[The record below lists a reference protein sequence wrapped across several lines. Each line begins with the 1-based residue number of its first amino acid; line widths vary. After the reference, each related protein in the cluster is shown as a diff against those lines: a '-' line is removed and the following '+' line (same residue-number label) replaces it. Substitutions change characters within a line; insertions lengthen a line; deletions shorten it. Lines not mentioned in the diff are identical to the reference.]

1 MRKRLLLAVV
11 AVSLLLVVPVDA
23 QTDMDRA
30 SDDVT
35 AATERLEVFLDD
47 LDATQRRGNDLAGQ
61 YWQIQSGLEKL
72 DLEVEATR
80 SAAASLAG
88 QVADL
93 RDRVKVI
100 AVNQY
105 MSQVDDLGIGSHE
118 SEADRAAAQAL
129 ARLVVGVDN
138 QAIDE
143 LAVIG
148 AESDRVSEELIS
160 QREEQA
166 ATLAEVEATQ
176 QSIASELERLASLRQ
191 AVAAE
196 LAELEDALAAM
207 EQAEADRQGA
217 KAEQERIA
225 EERHRAHAVAAA
237 ATELARQI
245 PTPAPTATAVPNPQL
260 PDTAVPTATATAVP
274 NPQIPTPA
282 PTATV
287 VPNPQLPDAAVP
299 TATAT
304 AVPNPQLPDPTP
316 TAVPN
321 PQPSTPLPTGGDIVC
336 PLAGPFTHIDDF
348 SAPRA
353 VGGVHR
359 ANDLISAQGTPV
371 LAAASGTIEHR
382 NSSVGGMSAHLK
394 GDNGDYYFYTHLSGY
409 ENVGVGYVA
418 AGTVIGY
425 VGMTGNAPIPHL
437 HFEIHSGGYGNYS
450 NPYGPVRQAC
460 F

>member
-35 AATERLEVFLDD
+35 AATERLEAFLDD
-47 LDATQRRGNDLAGQ
+47 LDATQRQGNELAGQ

-72 DLEVEATR
+72 DLEVHTTR
-80 SAAASLAG
+80 SAAARLAV
-88 QVADL
+88 QVAEL
-93 RDRVKVI
+93 RDQVKII

-105 MSQVDDLGIGSHE
+105 MSQVDDLAVGSHE

-148 AESDRVSEELIS
+148 AESDRVREELIL
-160 QREEQA
+160 QREEQQ

-196 LAELEDALAAM
+196 LGELEDALAAM

-225 EERHRAHAVAAA
+225 EQRGRAQAAA
-237 ATELARQI
+237 AAAAELVRQI

-260 PDTAVPTATATAVP
+260 A
-274 NPQIPTPA
+274 
-282 PTATV
+282 
-287 VPNPQLPDAAVP
+287 DAGLIA
-299 TATAT
+299 ATAT
-304 AVPNPQLPDPTP
+304 AVPNPQLADAGLIAATA

-321 PQPSTPLPTGGDIVC
+321 PQPSTPLPAGGGIVC

-359 ANDLISAQGTPV
+359 ANDLISAQGTKV
-371 LAAASGTIEHR
+371 LAVASGTIDHR
-382 NSSVGGMSAHLK
+382 NSSVGGLSAHLK

-450 NPYGPVRQAC
+450 NPYGPVRAAC

>member
-35 AATERLEVFLDD
+35 AATERLEDFLDD
-47 LDATQRRGNDLAGQ
+47 LDATQRRGNELAGQ
-61 YWQIQSGLEKL
+61 YWQVQSGLEKL

-80 SAAASLAG
+80 SAAATLAV
-88 QVADL
+88 QVSDL
-93 RDRVKVI
+93 RDQVKVI
-100 AVNQY
+100 AVDQY
-105 MSQVDDLGIGSHE
+105 MSQVDDLDVGSHE

-129 ARLVVGVDN
+129 ARLVVGIDN

-148 AESDRVSEELIS
+148 AESDRVRQELIS

-166 ATLAEVEATQ
+166 AILAEVEATQ
-176 QSIASELERLASLRQ
+176 ESIVNELERLASLRQ

-196 LAELEDALAAM
+196 LTELEDALVAM
-207 EQAEADRQGA
+207 EQAETERQGA
-217 KAEQERIA
+217 EAEQERVD
-225 EERHRAHAVAAA
+225 EERRRAQAAA
-237 ATELARQI
+237 SAAAELARQI
-245 PTPAPTATAVPNPQL
+245 PTPAPTVTVPNPQL
-260 PDTAVPTATATAVP
+260 PDPTATATAVP
-274 NPQIPTPA
+274 NPQPSEPFPT
-282 PTATV
+282 
-287 VPNPQLPDAAVP
+287 
-299 TATAT
+299 
-304 AVPNPQLPDPTP
+304 PTP
-316 TAVPN
+316 TAPN
-321 PQPSTPLPTGGDIVC
+321 PQPSTPLPTGGGIVC

-371 LAAASGTIEHR
+371 LAAASGTIDHR
-382 NSSVGGMSAHLK
+382 SSSVGGMSAHLK

-409 ENVGVGYVA
+409 ENVGVGYVT

>member
-35 AATERLEVFLDD
+35 AATERLEAFLDD
-47 LDATQRRGNDLAGQ
+47 LDATQRQGNELAGQ

-72 DLEVEATR
+72 DLEVHTTR
-80 SAAASLAG
+80 SAAARLAV
-88 QVADL
+88 QVAEL
-93 RDRVKVI
+93 RDQVKII

-105 MSQVDDLGIGSHE
+105 MSQVDDLAVGSHE

-148 AESDRVSEELIS
+148 AESDRVREELIL
-160 QREEQA
+160 QREEQQ

-196 LAELEDALAAM
+196 LGELEDALAAM

-225 EERHRAHAVAAA
+225 EQRGRAQAAA
-237 ATELARQI
+237 AAAAELVRQI

-260 PDTAVPTATATAVP
+260 A
-274 NPQIPTPA
+274 
-282 PTATV
+282 
-287 VPNPQLPDAAVP
+287 DAGLIA
-299 TATAT
+299 ATAT
-304 AVPNPQLPDPTP
+304 AVPNPQLADAGLIAATATAVPNPQLADAGLIAATA

-321 PQPSTPLPTGGDIVC
+321 PQPSTPLPAGGGIVC

-359 ANDLISAQGTPV
+359 ANDLISAQGTKV
-371 LAAASGTIEHR
+371 LAVASGTIDHR
-382 NSSVGGMSAHLK
+382 NSSVGGLSAHLK

-450 NPYGPVRQAC
+450 NPYGPVRAAC

>member
-23 QTDMDRA
+23 QTDMDQA
-30 SDDVT
+30 SNDVT
-35 AATERLEVFLDD
+35 AATERLEAFLDD
-47 LDATQRRGNDLAGQ
+47 LDATQRHGNELAGQ

-72 DLEVEATR
+72 DLEVNATR
-80 SAAASLAG
+80 SAAARLAV
-88 QVADL
+88 QVAEL
-93 RDRVKVI
+93 RDQVKII

-105 MSQVDDLGIGSHE
+105 MSQVDDLAVGSHE

-148 AESDRVSEELIS
+148 AESDRVREELIL
-160 QREEQA
+160 QREEQQ

-196 LAELEDALAAM
+196 LGELEDALAAM

-225 EERHRAHAVAAA
+225 EQRGRAQAAA
-237 ATELARQI
+237 AAAAELVRQI

-260 PDTAVPTATATAVP
+260 A
-274 NPQIPTPA
+274 
-282 PTATV
+282 
-287 VPNPQLPDAAVP
+287 DAGLIA
-299 TATAT
+299 ATAT
-304 AVPNPQLPDPTP
+304 AVPNPQLADAGLIAATA

-321 PQPSTPLPTGGDIVC
+321 PQPSTPLPAGGGIVC

-359 ANDLISAQGTPV
+359 ANDLISAQGTKV
-371 LAAASGTIEHR
+371 LAVASGTIDHR
-382 NSSVGGMSAHLK
+382 NSSVGGLSAHLK

-450 NPYGPVRQAC
+450 NPYGPVREAC

>member
-35 AATERLEVFLDD
+35 AATERLEAFLDD
-47 LDATQRRGNDLAGQ
+47 LDATQRQGNELAGQ

-72 DLEVEATR
+72 DLEVNATR
-80 SAAASLAG
+80 SAAARLAV
-88 QVADL
+88 QVAEL
-93 RDRVKVI
+93 RDQVKII

-105 MSQVDDLGIGSHE
+105 MSQVDDLAVGSHE

-148 AESDRVSEELIS
+148 AESDRVREELIL
-160 QREEQA
+160 QREEQQ

-196 LAELEDALAAM
+196 LGELEDALAAM

-225 EERHRAHAVAAA
+225 EQRGRAQAAA
-237 ATELARQI
+237 AAAAELVRQI

-260 PDTAVPTATATAVP
+260 A
-274 NPQIPTPA
+274 
-282 PTATV
+282 
-287 VPNPQLPDAAVP
+287 DAGLIA
-299 TATAT
+299 ATAT
-304 AVPNPQLPDPTP
+304 AVPNPQLADAGLIAATA

-321 PQPSTPLPTGGDIVC
+321 PQPSTPLPAGGGIVC

-359 ANDLISAQGTPV
+359 ANDLISAQGTKV
-371 LAAASGTIEHR
+371 LAVASGTIDHR
-382 NSSVGGMSAHLK
+382 NSSVGGLSAHLK

-450 NPYGPVRQAC
+450 NPYGPVRAAC

>member
-35 AATERLEVFLDD
+35 AATERLEDFLDD
-47 LDATQRRGNDLAGQ
+47 LDATQRRGNELAGQ
-61 YWQIQSGLEKL
+61 YWQVQSGLEKL

-80 SAAASLAG
+80 SAAATLAV
-88 QVADL
+88 QVSDL
-93 RDRVKVI
+93 RDQVKVI
-100 AVNQY
+100 AVDQY
-105 MSQVDDLGIGSHE
+105 MSQVDDLDVGSHE

-129 ARLVVGVDN
+129 ARLVVGIDN

-148 AESDRVSEELIS
+148 AESDRVRQELIS

-166 ATLAEVEATQ
+166 AILAEVEATQ
-176 QSIASELERLASLRQ
+176 ESIVNELERLASLRQ

-196 LAELEDALAAM
+196 LTELEDALVAM
-207 EQAEADRQGA
+207 EQAETERQGA
-217 KAEQERIA
+217 EAEQERVD
-225 EERHRAHAVAAA
+225 EERRRAQAAA
-237 ATELARQI
+237 SAAAELARQI
-245 PTPAPTATAVPNPQL
+245 PTPAPTVTVPNPQL
-260 PDTAVPTATATAVP
+260 PDPTA
-274 NPQIPTPA
+274 
-282 PTATV
+282 TATV
-287 VPNPQLPDAAVP
+287 VPNPQLPDP

-304 AVPNPQLPDPTP
+304 AVPNPQLPDPTATATAVPNPQPSEPFPTPTP
-316 TAVPN
+316 TAPN
-321 PQPSTPLPTGGDIVC
+321 PQPSTPLPTGGGIVC

-371 LAAASGTIEHR
+371 LAAASGTIDHR
-382 NSSVGGMSAHLK
+382 SSSVGGMSAHLK

-409 ENVGVGYVA
+409 ENVGVGYVT

>member
-23 QTDMDRA
+23 QTDMDQA
-30 SDDVT
+30 SNDVT
-35 AATERLEVFLDD
+35 AATERLEAFLDD
-47 LDATQRRGNDLAGQ
+47 LDATQRHGNELAGQ

-72 DLEVEATR
+72 DLEVNATR
-80 SAAASLAG
+80 SAAARLAV
-88 QVADL
+88 QVAEL
-93 RDRVKVI
+93 RDQVKII

-105 MSQVDDLGIGSHE
+105 MSQVDDLAVGSHE

-148 AESDRVSEELIS
+148 AESDRVREELIL
-160 QREEQA
+160 QREEQQ

-176 QSIASELERLASLRQ
+176 KSIASELERLASLRQ

-196 LAELEDALAAM
+196 LGELEDALAAM

-225 EERHRAHAVAAA
+225 EQRGRAQAAA
-237 ATELARQI
+237 AAAAELVRQV

-260 PDTAVPTATATAVP
+260 ADAGL
-274 NPQIPTPA
+274 IA
-282 PTATV
+282 PTA
-287 VPNPQLPDAAVP
+287 
-299 TATAT
+299 
-304 AVPNPQLPDPTP
+304 

-321 PQPSTPLPTGGDIVC
+321 PQPSTPLPAGGGIVC

-359 ANDLISAQGTPV
+359 AL
-371 LAAASGTIEHR
+371 R
-382 NSSVGGMSAHLK
+382 
-394 GDNGDYYFYTHLSGY
+394 
-409 ENVGVGYVA
+409 
-418 AGTVIGY
+418 
-425 VGMTGNAPIPHL
+425 
-437 HFEIHSGGYGNYS
+437 
-450 NPYGPVRQAC
+450 
-460 F
+460 